1 MHNFSIF
8 SSFPHSYESQRVC
21 VCVSVLFRYL
31 FVCFSSFVP
40 LFQFFHGS
48 TLLYLYVYLFFWGI
62 LTQNSHSRMQG
73 GKRCGLC
80 SWQTFFFT
88 FIFGLLPFHAVL
100 TSTQPLAAES
110 CQNQFHSTGIMMIR
124 LRTKGKRRGN
134 WEGWNGERR
143 SRLIDFR
150 NRGPST

>member
-1 MHNFSIF
+1 M
-8 SSFPHSYESQRVC
+8 C
-21 VCVSVLFRYL
+21 VCVSVLFTYL
-31 FVCFSSFVP
+31 FVCFSSFAP

-48 TLLYLYVYLFFWGI
+48 TLLYLYVYLFF
-62 LTQNSHSRMQG
+62 LG
-73 GKRCGLC
+73 GSFSLKIHTHECKVAKGVGSVLGTR
-80 SWQTFFFT
+80 FFS

-134 WEGWNGERR
+134 WEGWNGKG
-143 SRLIDFR
+143 DQD
-150 NRGPST
+150 

>member
-1 MHNFSIF
+1 MSLSVCVYVSVFCLRICLFVFLLLLLYFNFSMVLRFCICMFIPFFGKEF
-8 SSFPHSYESQRVC
+8 SLKIHTHECKVAKG
-21 VCVSVLFRYL
+21 VGSVPCR
-31 FVCFSSFVP
+31 
-40 LFQFFHGS
+40 
-48 TLLYLYVYLFFWGI
+48 
-62 LTQNSHSRMQG
+62 R
-73 GKRCGLC
+73 
-80 SWQTFFFT
+80 FFFT

-143 SRLIDFR
+143 TRLIDFR